1 VAHRVNIPDKPSR
14 NGRVVRTLRDVRVAD
29 APPTGR
35 EAGPARAAR
44 LPGLDALRG
53 LALLLVML
61 NHAHPGVFGAGGM
74 LGVTLFFTLS
84 GFLITG
90 LLLRDLERTGGVH
103 YGGFFLARLLRLLP
117 PLLLVLA
124 GYAVVEGVVDHG
136 EGRALVGDTL
146 LTGLTYTMNLPFVPH
161 GSGSMY
167 HLWTLATEEQFY
179 LVWPLVLALAWR
191 RRAVGRVIVTGIAV
205 ALLACAATLVYQGAE
220 TARVYALP
228 TSWASALLIG
238 CGLRVAQDRVT
249 ALLPTAPRVRL
260 LLGGVLVALLLAGA
274 VLPAQGDHPWTYL
287 ITLPVV
293 AAGSGVLVLLAWTAR
308 PALGTHPVIRLC
320 ARLGTISYAAYLWNL
335 PIQTWIGDPRTLLGG
350 VIGAALTIAA
360 ATASWWL
367 VERPA
372 ARLRRRLTA
381 RAAAPSPAA

>member
-1 VAHRVNIPDKPSR
+1 M
-14 NGRVVRTLRDVRVAD
+14 RVAD
-29 APPTGR
+29 APRTTDPENGTG
-35 EAGPARAAR
+35 RAAR
-44 LPGLDALRG
+44 RPGLDALRG

-61 NHAHPGVFGAGGM
+61 NHAHPGVFGAAGM

-90 LLLRDLERTGGVH
+90 LLLRELERTGGVR
-103 YGGFFLARLLRLLP
+103 YGRFFLARLLRLLP

-124 GYAVVEGVVDHG
+124 GYAVVEGGFDHG
-136 EGRALVGDTL
+136 AGRTLVGDTL

-191 RRAVGRVIVTGIAV
+191 RRTVRRVIVAGIAL
-205 ALLACAATLVYQGAE
+205 ALLACAATLVHQGPE

-238 CGLRVAQDRVT
+238 CGIRVVQDRAT
-249 ALLPTAPRVRL
+249 ALLPTAPRARL
-260 LLGGVLVALLLAGA
+260 LLGAALTALLLLGAG
-274 VLPAQGDHPWTYL
+274 LPAQGDHPWTYL
-287 ITLPVV
+287 ITLPAV
-293 AAGSGVLVLLAWTAR
+293 ALGSGVLVLLAWTAR
-308 PALGTHPVIRLC
+308 PALGAHPVIRLF
-320 ARLGTISYAAYLWNL
+320 ALLGTISYAAYLWNL
-335 PIQTWIGDPRTLLGG
+335 PVQSWLGDPRTLIGG
-350 VIGAALTIAA
+350 VTGAALTIAA
-360 ATASWWL
+360 ATVSWWL

-381 RAAAPSPAA
+381 RAGAPAPAA